1 MAETNI
7 ERNEK
12 YILEEIKKHEGWCE
26 VKIKNG
32 YIIEANKKVP
42 IKIVKKEEIKILCR
56 IELGISTS

>member
-42 IKIVKKEEIKILCR
+42 IKIVKKE
-56 IELGISTS
+56 